1 MTKPLKK
8 QLTVEVDDTFDK
20 KSKGADLHIV
30 KDFEGSSDE
39 SFERKFSLKSEF
51 FEKNISLPPHKK
63 LNNRNFTQVK
73 VFKDSGVEEIDPSN
87 LKEII
92 EETTGIRQV
101 VVEKIS
107 LDEAT
112 RISLLFEPK
121 DHTDRASKYLG
132 VEHSKHLELYE
143 EEDRQDESHSKSFS
157 IEELENLVNN
167 EFLNKAS
174 EDDAIE
180 VKENGPLEN
189 NNRLEFRFPKKENN
203 FVENTV
209 SKDIEKSGIS
219 LKVKGKNN
227 KVEKNL
233 KYEKH
238 TLSKKGP
245 RKGQAYYYRAKDH
258 VELYKIGNSYL
269 KDFKSGVKS
278 VSFASHGLDEEREKS
293 VFGILSFFNYHEN
306 LNICVVTKSLEN
318 SFYEKITGGLSK
330 REGQV
335 FDEDLYYDFYTG
347 EGFEL
352 IEFKELKRV
361 ERKITEYN
369 FEAFLD
375 QLQDSFDLILWDL
388 PSTEILNSNKEL
400 YFPIIRSLDNVSFI
414 VGKNKSKISQINE
427 MVSYFTRYQV
437 SIKGLLFSAQSKKG
451 GDS

>member
-1 MTKPLKK
+1 MTKPSKN
-8 QLTVEVDDTFDK
+8 QLTKEVDDTFEN
-20 KSKGADLHIV
+20 KSNGNQFKIV
-30 KDFEGSSDE
+30 NGPEEISRN
-39 SFERKFSLKSEF
+39 SFERKFNLKSEF
-51 FEKNISLPPHKK
+51 FEKNISLPPNKN
-63 LNNRNFTQVK
+63 LNNGNFTQVK

-87 LKEII
+87 LKKVI
-92 EETTGIRQV
+92 EEATGIKQV

-121 DHTDRASKYLG
+121 DHTDRASG
-132 VEHSKHLELYE
+132 FIG
-143 EEDRQDESHSKSFS
+143 EDRSRYVELLEEQEDELFSKSFS
-157 IEELENLVNN
+157 VEELENLIND
-167 EFLNKAS
+167 EFLDKGFRKKVIEPIKEDSFEKNKKLTFKFPQEEKES
-174 EDDAIE
+174 IGISSNKSDDKTGITLKI
-180 VKENGPLEN
+180 KEKN
-189 NNRLEFRFPKKENN
+189 NL
-203 FVENTV
+203 V
-209 SKDIEKSGIS
+209 EKS
-219 LKVKGKNN
+219 
-227 KVEKNL
+227 L

-258 VELYKIGNSYL
+258 VELYKIGSSYL

-278 VSFASHGLDEEREKS
+278 VSFASHGLNIEREKS

-318 SFYEKITGGLSK
+318 SFYEQITGGLTK

-352 IEFKELKRV
+352 IEFQELKKV
-361 ERKITEYN
+361 ERKISEYS
-369 FEAFLD
+369 FEEFLV

-388 PSTEILNSNKEL
+388 PSTDILSSNKEL

-414 VGKNKSKISQINE
+414 VGKNKSKISEINE
-427 MVSYFTRYQV
+427 MVSYFRRYQV
-437 SIKGLLFSAQSKKG
+437 NIKGLLFSAQAKKRG
-451 GDS
+451 GS